1 MSSTLKSFLGPYFQ
15 VLLCV
20 LKRAIFLRRFFNISL
35 LSLTFL
41 LASCS
46 KVRLTNQTFVME
58 LGRDV
63 YANPDIY
70 LKNPEDFEIEE
81 LHVEAQSPQVVLV
94 NNRFV
99 STGLEYLSV
108 GEYNFIIKEKNHT
121 IPFVIKVKDTQP
133 PSIQKS
139 LGVIEVNWGAEIDWQ
154 SIYEASDLSGVYYD
168 APTGFTSTPG
178 EYEIDVKIRDR
189 FGNSTTRHIRVIVKG
204 G

>member
-1 MSSTLKSFLGPYFQ
+1 MSHQKGCFIFPFKVPLG
-15 VLLCV
+15 V
-20 LKRAIFLRRFFNISL
+20 LKRAIFLRRFFYFSL

-41 LASCS
+41 LFGCS
-46 KVRLTNQTFVME
+46 KVRLTNQTFVVE

-70 LKNPEDFEIEE
+70 LQNPEDFETDE
-81 LHVEAQSPQVVLV
+81 LSVKTQSPQVVLV

-99 STGLEYLSV
+99 STGLEYLNV
-108 GEYNFIIKEKNHT
+108 GEYNFVIKEKNHT

-133 PSIQKS
+133 PSIQNS

-168 APTGFTSTPG
+168 APTGFTSNPG

-189 FGNSTTRHIRVIVKG
+189 FGNATTRHIHVIVKG